1 MGNNNSINI
10 EEKSNGIFKI
20 NVKDFPNYPIAYI
33 RLCWDPENLKYCIA
47 EDCDTSKKYT
57 KHRKIIVIGMRIPEL
72 SDDNIYEQVF
82 YLSTGINSMESI
94 EKFFDKKFISNKEKN
109 TVWLP
114 FSGFGYNYD
123 NLKYKNDLETNI
135 KLIKNYFGYP
145 VLKFDKKTCIY
156 GRFGNYDP
164 NLMQISYCLGSDFWK
179 DNVDNPIFTKYNIV
193 KYPTLESII
202 EKIPCIYTSKYKND
216 IDCSIYLNNYIF
228 ELSENINLYSKLIH

>member
-114 FSGFGYNYD
+114 FSGFGYN
-123 NLKYKNDLETNI
+123 
-135 KLIKNYFGYP
+135 
-145 VLKFDKKTCIY
+145 
-156 GRFGNYDP
+156 
-164 NLMQISYCLGSDFWK
+164 
-179 DNVDNPIFTKYNIV
+179 
-193 KYPTLESII
+193 
-202 EKIPCIYTSKYKND
+202 
-216 IDCSIYLNNYIF
+216 
-228 ELSENINLYSKLIH
+228 